1 MSLMPCVSDDER
13 TEIPITLPRQIAH
26 QIEALRRERID
37 QYTQQTRQE
46 LPRTNTGLE
55 TNVDNLLDMLHDLHR
70 LEQLAEHVA
79 RGGQLAVEADINLI
93 ASNEAAYRQLLE
105 RYASRSSYAR
115 IMANTLL
122 PATPPPLEE

>member
-13 TEIPITLPRQIAH
+13 TEKSTTLPRQIAY

-46 LPRTNTGLE
+46 LPRTHTGLE

-79 RGGQLAVEADINLI
+79 RGGQLTVEADINLI
-93 ASNEAAYRQLLE
+93 ASHEETYRSLLE
-105 RYASRSSYAR
+105 RYANRSPHAR
-115 IMANTLL
+115 IMATALL